1 MTSVEDQ
8 TRGVIDEFI
17 QRLMEEARKMER
29 GEVPILTGPMALR
42 KFATDLLMAK
52 EELVS
57 VAIVDA
63 TSAVKEG
70 RSNGGHLAM
79 RFRILCRPT
88 PAHMHCLVFAIT
100 EEVDGGD

>member
-52 EELVS
+52 EEW
-57 VAIVDA
+57 
-63 TSAVKEG
+63 EEER
-70 RSNGGHLAM
+70 RSWSL
-79 RFRILCRPT
+79 
-88 PAHMHCLVFAIT
+88 
-100 EEVDGGD
+100 

>member
-52 EELVS
+52 EEWEEERRRGGVGLCS
-57 VAIVDA
+57 YRRCNIR
-63 TSAVKEG
+63 SEG
-70 RSNGGHLAM
+70 RA
-79 RFRILCRPT
+79 
-88 PAHMHCLVFAIT
+88 
-100 EEVDGGD
+100 